1 MYPDLPQPTSP
12 QPTLLLFDET
22 LESVELLP
30 EVWSALEDFT
40 QPDVNLRANALD
52 RLINLDAPRYSPVV
66 AYVIVTKIADQN
78 LELRA
83 RIIETLGNV
92 LAQDNN
98 GSQTPNEVR
107 TSLHLYLSGFRTRE
121 IYAMLQVCAEYPTL
135 DNHVVQL
142 LNSCPYAGNHLID
155 ILKDNKTPLEIRKQA
170 AIMIGKVGYLYIIPA
185 LERLTGRLE
194 TRLNGQKAMHFATP
208 GNSSDANL
216 LPWIKDALRRLRAP

>member
-40 QPDVNLRANALD
+40 KSDVILRANALD
-52 RLINLDAPRYSPVV
+52 RLIHLGAPRYSPVV
-66 AYVIVTKIADQN
+66 AYLIVTKIADQN

-83 RIIETLGNV
+83 RIIETIGNV
-92 LAQDNN
+92 LVLDNN
-98 GSQTPNEVR
+98 GSQAPSEVR

-121 IYAMLQVCAEYPTL
+121 IYAMLQVCAEYQSL

-155 ILKDNKTPLEIRKQA
+155 ILKDNKTPIEIRKQA
-170 AIMIGKVGYLYIIPA
+170 ASMIGKVGYLYTIPA
-185 LERLTGRLE
+185 LERLIGRLE

>member
-1 MYPDLPQPTSP
+1 MYSDSPQPTSP
-12 QPTLLLFDET
+12 QPTLLQFDET

-40 QPDVNLRANALD
+40 KPDVILRASALD

-66 AYVIVTKIADQN
+66 AYIIVTKIADQN

-92 LAQDNN
+92 LTPDNN
-98 GSQTPNEVR
+98 GSHTPSEVR

-155 ILKDNKTPLEIRKQA
+155 ILKDNKTPLEVRKQA
-170 AIMIGKVGYLYIIPA
+170 ASMIGMVGYLYTIPA
-185 LERLTGRLE
+185 LERLAGRLE
-194 TRLNGQKAMHFATP
+194 TRLNGQKTMYFATL
-208 GNSSDANL
+208 GNSSDAIL
-216 LPWIKDALRRLRAP
+216 LPCINDALGRLRAP

>member
-40 QPDVNLRANALD
+40 KPDVTLRANALD

-66 AYVIVTKIADQN
+66 TYIIVTRIADQN

-92 LAQDNN
+92 LVQDNN
-98 GSQTPNEVR
+98 GSQTPIEVR
-107 TSLHLYLSGFRTRE
+107 TSLHLHLSGFRTRQ

-135 DNHVVQL
+135 NNHVVQL

-155 ILKDNKTPLEIRKQA
+155 IVKDNKTPLEVRKQA
-170 AIMIGKVGYLYIIPA
+170 ASMIGKVGYLYTIPA
-185 LERLTGRLE
+185 LERLAARLE
-194 TRLNGQKAMHFATP
+194 TRLNGQKAMSFATH
-208 GNSSDANL
+208 GNSSDAEL
-216 LPWIKDALRRLRAP
+216 LPWIKDALGSLRAP